1 MMKTLFPHLKDRY
14 MEMSQLSENPDTIK
28 RIPNMLKVLEENI
41 ETWPHYKI
49 GVWIGCIQTTL
60 IHEKITSFEIERD
73 FTRPLHHQFFKDIGA
88 QIPKTIDVMTDIK

>member
-14 MEMSQLSENPDTIK
+14 MEMSQLSVNLDTKK
-28 RIPNMLKVLEENI
+28 RVPNMLNVLEQNI

-49 GVWIGCIQTTL
+49 GVWIGCIQTIL
-60 IHEKITSFEIERD
+60 VCDRLTSFEIERD

-88 QIPKTIDVMTDIK
+88 QVPKTIDVMTDMN